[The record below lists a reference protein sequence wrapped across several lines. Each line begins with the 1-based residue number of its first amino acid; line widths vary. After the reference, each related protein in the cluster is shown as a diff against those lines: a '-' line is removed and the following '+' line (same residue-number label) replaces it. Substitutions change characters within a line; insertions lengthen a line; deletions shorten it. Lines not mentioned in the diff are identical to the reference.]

1 MIRLSALAAAAA
13 LGLPQLASAQG
24 LFDFDA
30 AESGFYAGLFV
41 GGAFPGDADFNGQLT
56 SADSAPI
63 LGARNDFAFEDA
75 GTYGVF
81 AGYQL
86 PFRYWTYFHPR
97 LEFEISG
104 FDSDLENA
112 RVFGAPQSVSGSQS
126 VTFFLINTYSDIV
139 WRDGQKLVP
148 YLGGGIGLAEVDV
161 STATVPAST
170 PSSVY
175 RINDEASALASTFA
189 GGVSYRFSSR
199 FELYTEARYYTVY
212 DVDPDQTFT
221 DTGTPVFSGR
231 VTDDLDGSTLTA
243 GLRVRF

>member
-1 MIRLSALAAAAA
+1 MAPPYETLGRLS
-13 LGLPQLASAQG
+13 
-24 LFDFDA
+24 LFA
-30 AESGFYAGLFV
+30 
-41 GGAFPGDADFNGQLT
+41 GGAFPGDADFNGQLA
-56 SADSAPI
+56 SAGSAPI
-63 LGARNDFAFEDA
+63 LGARNDFAFEDT

-104 FDSDLENA
+104 FDSDLESA
-112 RVFGAPQSVSGSQS
+112 RVFGAPQSASGSQS

-139 WRDGQKLVP
+139 WRDDQALVP

-161 STATVPAST
+161 STGTVPASD
-170 PSSVY
+170 PSSAY

-189 GGVSYRFSSR
+189 GGVSYRFNSR
-199 FELYTEARYYTVY
+199 FEVYTEARYYTVY
-212 DVDPDQTFT
+212 DVDLDQTFT
-221 DTGTPVFSGR
+221 TSGTPAFSGR